1 MEGGLADANHRRG
14 RGASRCIKSS
24 VVEAGD
30 DEGVRACGLA
40 NLRYEPRNRE
50 NLVEIALDAGRP
62 EVGIDGAD
70 LDTWGGGGLGRGA
83 DLHRHRVGG
92 VRIDDTDAHRFG
104 LNVATEVEMLDTLVL
119 DQIGRGARQRY
130 RARGQGQGETGAEP
144 GGAGSL
150 AG

>member
-1 MEGGLADANHRRG
+1 MESGLADANHRRS

-30 DEGVRACGLA
+30 DERLRACVLA
-40 NLRYEPRNRE
+40 NLRDQPRNRE

-83 DLHRHRVGG
+83 DLHRHRGGG
-92 VRIDDTDAHRFG
+92 VRMDDTD
-104 LNVATEVEMLDTLVL
+104 
-119 DQIGRGARQRY
+119 
-130 RARGQGQGETGAEP
+130 
-144 GGAGSL
+144 
-150 AG
+150 

>member
-1 MEGGLADANHRRG
+1 MESGLADANHRRS

-30 DEGVRACGLA
+30 DERIRACVLA
-40 NLRYEPRNRE
+40 NLRDQPRNRE

-62 EVGIDGAD
+62 E
-70 LDTWGGGGLGRGA
+70 
-83 DLHRHRVGG
+83 

-130 RARGQGQGETGAEP
+130 RARGQRVGAM
-144 GGAGSL
+144 GDG
-150 AG
+150 